1 MAKIFKRQAVMNRLP
16 CFLCSHFFPALLI
29 VLLLAGCAS
38 DQVISQDEMRVQDAA
53 ANTVAAVLFE
63 KEMDNLASYNVRRDG
78 YVVIKFDQS
87 VTFAQYN
94 DIVEILRSKKSIS
107 GVYAEQGG
115 KQVCG
120 RP

>member
-1 MAKIFKRQAVMNRLP
+1 MKLDTRILAAYFHL
-16 CFLCSHFFPALLI
+16 S
-29 VLLLAGCAS
+29 LLLLFLLSGCAS
-38 DQVISQDEMRVQDAA
+38 DQVISQDEMRTQDAA

-63 KEMDNLASYNVRRDG
+63 KDMDNLASYNVRRDG
-78 YVVIKFDQS
+78 YVVIKFDPV

-94 DIVEILRSKKSIS
+94 DIVEILRNKKSIA